1 MKFWR
6 AFIPNLSIVLDVALL
21 VVIYLDRR
29 NPMMG
34 FLVGGPFLALAAAA
48 CVCSVITAVIVYG
61 DWRKHD
67 RRRRLSH
74 DENHEDIPI
83 NIEIDS

>member
-6 AFIPNLSIVLDVALL
+6 AAVPNLSVALNIALL

-34 FLVGGPFLALAAAA
+34 FLVGAPFLVLAVSA
-48 CVCSVITAVIVYG
+48 CVCSVVTAVIVYA
-61 DWRKHD
+61 DWRHRDYRK
-67 RRRRLSH
+67 
-74 DENHEDIPI
+74 ENNEIP
-83 NIEIDS
+83 SVKK